1 MKNKISLID
10 KIGILLVALINF
22 LFIFQKN
29 FQINTENS
37 FCGDTYLNQVDTSS
51 YDLLSKKLTI
61 ISKSIFPEIFS
72 FVKFQTT
79 CIGLVNVDSFT
90 SNLIYYSNNFLFFIF
105 YCILFCILINLF
117 YNFAYIFKYRNLSY
131 AILLVTIFNSV
142 GFDLKHVS
150 YIFYCIFTFTFFV
163 IIYKS
168 FKENFQISSKAY
180 LFEFSLLY
188 FSWIVVGI
196 NEMRLLMFEDNN
208 YYHFS
213 LWYTNYSQGFNRRGL
228 IGTLLSFLGNFFD
241 PRIILLILLF
251 IIYALISFFFL
262 KLFYI
267 QNQNYVTIILM
278 LSPLFMSF
286 YLYDL
291 KGAFRKESL
300 GILAFLFILNNLKF
314 KKSFK
319 APVLIYY
326 VALYSHPA
334 NIFLLPI
341 IIFLLLKNNFKLKTI
356 SIVFLPV
363 LIYIFAEII
372 FSSSVRLDSDI
383 FCNEINSMPKIEI
396 NCSTIDKE
404 YTGTVNANIMSF
416 VNNTFEKTD
425 SFELFYY
432 LLSLILGLLPF
443 FIDLKFIKKNLYLFL
458 YIIFFIPL
466 FLLGYDW
473 GRWIALYLIL
483 LTTFYINEPNK
494 THMKF
499 SKINAF
505 IFSIIYLYTWRVEH
519 CCNITSTPLSISI
532 FNSDSTPFLAFVRIL
547 FSEILKYVYI

>member
-1 MKNKISLID
+1 MKNKISLIN
-10 KIGILLVALINF
+10 KFGILLVTVINF

-29 FQINTENS
+29 FQITTENS
-37 FCGDTYLNQVDTSS
+37 FCGGTYLNQVNNSDF
-51 YDLLSKKLTI
+51 DLLSNKLTI
-61 ISKSIFPEIFS
+61 LSKSVLPEIFS

-79 CIGLVNVDSFT
+79 CIGLVNVDSIT
-90 SNLIYYSNNFLFFIF
+90 NNLIYYSNNFLFFIF
-105 YCILFCILINLF
+105 YILLFSIFIKLF
-117 YNFAYIFKYRNLSY
+117 YNFAYIFQYRNLSY
-131 AILLVTIFNSV
+131 TILILTIFNSV
-142 GFDLKHVS
+142 GFDVKHLS
-150 YIFYCIFTFTFFV
+150 YIFYSTFTFTFFV

-168 FKENFQISSKAY
+168 FKEDFQISSKAY

-188 FSWIVVGI
+188 FLWIAVGI

-208 YYHFS
+208 FYHFS

-228 IGTLLSFLGNFFD
+228 IGTLLSYLGNFFD
-241 PRIILLILLF
+241 PRLILLILLF
-251 IIYALISFFFL
+251 IIYALISYFLLKFFL
-262 KLFYI
+262 I
-267 QNQNYVTIILM
+267 QDQNYISIILM

-286 YLYDL
+286 YLFDL

-300 GILAFLFILNNLKF
+300 GILAFMYILNNLKF
-314 KKSFK
+314 KKNFK
-319 APVLIYY
+319 TPVLIYY

-356 SIVFLPV
+356 SIVLLPV

-404 YTGTVNANIMSF
+404 YTGTVNADIFSF
-416 VNNTFEKTD
+416 VYNTFEKTD

-432 LLSLILGLLPF
+432 LFSLILGLLPF
-443 FIDLKFIKKNLYLFL
+443 FIDLKYIKKNLYLFL
-458 YIIFFIPL
+458 YLILFIPL

-494 THMKF
+494 THLKF
-499 SKINAF
+499 SKINSF